1 MMTIVK
7 EIYFSYD
14 IIIFFSINCNKFVR
28 LMNAEKT
35 NTKEIK
41 KNTAINKKKKALN
54 LFNSI

>member
-7 EIYFSYD
+7 EIYFSYN
-14 IIIFFSINCNKFVR
+14 IINFFSINCNKFFC

-35 NTKEIK
+35 NTNKK
-41 KNTAINKKKKALN
+41 KNTAINKKKKAMN